1 MCKIFILDG
10 ASFKKR
16 EKLTCLYSSRVMVP
30 SLSVSCMLNKTAE
43 RTKNIVN
50 QASAQQE
57 ASGHVFSRRR
67 TSQLLPPDV
76 LSLLL
81 GHVQRR
87 RPEMGHDH
95 QELTEA
101 DLVHRAHAVL
111 AEVPGNKAK
120 TKRCSDISSH
130 RSLFTRI
137 PWERKVQATV
147 PPVKEGLDDLRADG
161 IARQILDSIE
171 VISPESTKQE
181 GFVLFCFFKKEWR
194 MFLQD
199 TLNNKL
205 RSVCTDKS
213 LSSRFEKEAT
223 LLRKSN

>member
-1 MCKIFILDG
+1 
-10 ASFKKR
+10 
-16 EKLTCLYSSRVMVP
+16 MVP

-50 QASAQQE
+50 QGSAQQE
-57 ASGHVFSRRR
+57 ACGHVFFFLFSRRR

-81 GHVQRR
+81 AHVQRR

-95 QELTEA
+95 QELLEA

-111 AEVPGNKAK
+111 AVVPGNKAK

-130 RSLFTRI
+130 RSLFTHV

-147 PPVKEGLDDLRADG
+147 PPVKEGLDDLQADG
-161 IARQILDSIE
+161 IARQVLDSIE

-181 GFVLFCFFKKEWR
+181 GFVVFFFKEWR
-194 MFLQD
+194 MFSQN
-199 TLNNKL
+199 TFNNKL
-205 RSVCTDKS
+205 RSVCTDES

-223 LLRKSN
+223 LWRKSN